1 MRFLPIVGRE
11 LRVSARR
18 PRLYWGRFVAGTLAI
33 GLVAWMW
40 LTFGNSV
47 PSDRRAQQL
56 FVALSTLGFLYS
68 LFVGFMLTADV
79 VSEEKRDGTLGLL
92 FLTDL
97 KGYDVVLGKLVA
109 SSLYA
114 FYGLMAIFPV
124 MTLPLLLGGVEFAE
138 VGRMALVLLNTLW
151 VSLSVGLF
159 VSSLSKH
166 DRKAQ
171 LGAFVL
177 MLALTGLWP
186 LAVRWWYNATQ
197 QVAVLS
203 MYAPTP
209 VFSFVHAFDK
219 EFANHPSEFW
229 FSIWVIHA
237 LGWLLLVAAA
247 VIMPRVWQDRPAMGA
262 KLRWTQKWRQ
272 WRNGSPEKRLR
283 YRRQLLNINP
293 FYWLSS
299 RDRLKPLYLSFFL
312 AACALLWLI
321 LYFREGNDML
331 DQGSFFLT
339 ALFLHMVIKIWLCSE
354 SGRLFAEDK
363 RSGALEL
370 TLSTP
375 LKVREILEG
384 QFLGLLRQ
392 FGLAAGIILL
402 ADVVMM
408 VLGAR
413 LHAHAGDSN
422 WVLMSFAGI
431 LVLVMDLFAIPTLGM
446 WLALTSKRASRAALL
461 TGFYILVLPWLIL
474 FGFLTFVALVKFTGI
489 DSIQFVVGAYFVIS
503 LIVDLLFFLWAS
515 GNLTSRF
522 REVVTERFG
531 GSH

>member
-1 MRFLPIVGRE
+1 MTFLPIVGRE

-18 PRLYWGRFVAGTLAI
+18 PRFYWGRFLAGALAI
-33 GLVAWMW
+33 GLVGWLW
-40 LTFGNSV
+40 LTFSNSM

-56 FVALSTLGFLYS
+56 FVALATLGFLYS

-79 VSEEKRDGTLGLL
+79 VSEEKREGTLGLL

-97 KGYDVVLGKLVA
+97 KGYDVVFGKLFA

-124 MTLPLLLGGVEFAE
+124 MTLPLLLGGVAYAE

-151 VSLSVGLF
+151 FSLSVGLL
-159 VSSLSKH
+159 VSSLSRH

-171 LGAFVL
+171 FGAFCLMVL
-177 MLALTGLWP
+177 VCGIWP
-186 LAVRWWYNATQ
+186 LLVRWWFKSTQ
-197 QVAVLS
+197 QVTVLS
-203 MYAPTP
+203 MYAPSP
-209 VFSFVHAFDK
+209 IFSFAHAFDK
-219 EFANHPSEFW
+219 EFAKHPSEFW
-229 FSIWVIHA
+229 LSIYIIHG
-237 LGWLLLVAAA
+237 LGWLSLLMAT
-247 VIMPRVWQDRPAMGA
+247 VIVPRVWQDRPAVGA
-262 KLRWTQKWRQ
+262 KLKWSEKWRR
-272 WRNGSPEKRLR
+272 WRIGSPEKRLE
-283 YRRQLLNINP
+283 YRRHLLKVNP

-299 RDRLKPLYLSFFL
+299 RDRLKPLYLFFFL
-312 AACALLWLI
+312 SGFALFWFI
-321 LYFREGNDML
+321 MYVREGDDML

-339 ALFLHMVIKIWLCSE
+339 AIFLHMVIKIWLCSE

-363 RSGALEL
+363 KSGALEL

-375 LKVREILEG
+375 LSVREILEG

-402 ADVVMM
+402 ADVIMM

-431 LVLVMDLFAIPTLGM
+431 LVLVMDLFTIPTLGM
-446 WLALTSKRASRAALL
+446 WLALTAKRASRAALL
-461 TGFYILVLPWLIL
+461 TGFYILILPWLIL

-489 DSIQFVVGAYFVIS
+489 ESVQFVVGAYFVIS
-503 LIVDLLFFLWAS
+503 LIIDLLFFLWAS
-515 GNLTSRF
+515 GNLISKF
-522 REVVTERFG
+522 REVVTERFDAR
-531 GSH
+531 H